1 VFTLT
6 RVGYGLTCQVTLWQ
20 GAIQTFLDSVSSV
33 REKVL
38 DADFPLRL
46 SEALTADDST
56 VV

>member
-1 VFTLT
+1 MFTLT

-46 SEALTADDST
+46 SEGLTADDST
-56 VV
+56 IV